1 MRDITDLHVQREIK
15 PKIEDLL
22 SHYLDGE
29 TFEAASDF
37 ARYMQTN
44 KMTLRWAGIHN
55 AWKAAYKG
63 KPVCYIRLN
72 FKLWN
77 EDKYAKWTVV
87 PYLMNLNAYE
97 DEIINEGWQDFIW
110 NGLWRCKACGHRCTS
125 VVNKTIL
132 GKELRNLCNGN
143 FFCGRNWVWFYDPDK
158 TAIARIK
165 RLLELEQKAR
175 AEEHAAKKRKT
186 DYEKR
191 G

>member
-1 MRDITDLHVQREIK
+1 MSDITVLAVQREIK
-15 PKIEDLL
+15 PKIEDVLPHLL
-22 SHYLDGE
+22 EGEPLKAALDFVAYLQAD
-29 TFEAASDF
+29 
-37 ARYMQTN
+37 
-44 KMTLRWAGIHN
+44 KLKLVWAGIHN

-63 KPVCYIRLN
+63 KPLLYIRLLC
-72 FKLWN
+72 KRWS
-77 EDKYAKWTVV
+77 EDKVAKWVV
-87 PYLMNLNAYE
+87 TPYLMHLHEYE
-97 DEIINEGWQDFIW
+97 DAIIKEKGQELIW

-175 AEEHAAKKRKT
+175 AEEHAAKKRK
-186 DYEKR
+186 
-191 G
+191 